1 MATKVKQV
9 YRSTYAI
16 STTTRNGEVS
26 KVTIWQPKVANSTQ
40 RVEAP
45 KRSRR
50 KA

>member
-26 KVTIWQPKVANSTQ
+26 KVTIWQPAVSGSTQ

-45 KRSRR
+45 KPKKRS
-50 KA
+50 